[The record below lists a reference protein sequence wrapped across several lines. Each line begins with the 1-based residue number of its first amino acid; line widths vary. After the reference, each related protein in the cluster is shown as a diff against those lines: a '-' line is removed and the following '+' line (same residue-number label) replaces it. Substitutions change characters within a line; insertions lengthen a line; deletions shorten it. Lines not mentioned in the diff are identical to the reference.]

1 MTVPKSPK
9 HRQKTL
15 RDRQKAAGITRMT
28 LSLSKATALLLR
40 SLAVEH
46 QVTQSQVLQM
56 GVLLARKALLPGGA
70 PQTPRGSSPA
80 PTDALAALCD
90 QLDDLQA
97 DRDEL
102 DDALPPMR
110 ASEARAIN
118 LGLVGA
124 EVRA

>member
-1 MTVPKSPK
+1 MTAPKSPK

-46 QVTQSQVLQM
+46 QVTKSQVLQM
-56 GVLLARKALLPGGA
+56 GVLLARKALLPGDA
-70 PQTPRGSSPA
+70 PQTPRASSPA
-80 PTDALAALCD
+80 PTDALAALFD

-97 DRDEL
+97 DRDDL

-124 EVRA
+124 EARA